1 MLALPQVGLAV
12 LFPRPSQDRNSGAVG
27 RGGGIIAPGGG
38 RFPGP
43 GGRGISRDA
52 GGACGA
58 GRAGR
63 CCWACRPN
71 GMATESNSAPIVRGV
86 FRSVRANPFMG
97 APEEGVEWSVFM
109 RGLECCCERFP
120 NRLVAF
126 WQHPHCTRPPSR
138 VCEEHSGELLS
149 GGTTHR
155 RPGHK
160 CVACPLRRGVVSARE
175 PDDSALSRIAN
186 RPMLSYRVPRGSG
199 AWHGDSPVREMLT
212 AGLRSLPDFSD
223 RARLRCRHALALTA
237 GPDDLD

>member
-12 LFPRPSQDRNSGAVG
+12 LFPRPSQDRNSGADG

-126 WQHPHCTRPPSR
+126 WQHPHCTLPPSR
-138 VCEEHSGELLS
+138 VCEEHSEELLS
-149 GGTTHR
+149 GGKTHR
-155 RPGHK
+155 RHVAMRAPGFIENGRFQRSK
-160 CVACPLRRGVVSARE
+160 RSRLRPVQKRE
-175 PDDSALSRIAN
+175 PFAVAL
-186 RPMLSYRVPRGSG
+186 PRDAAGGDIPDRERGTVDYG
-199 AWHGDSPVREMLT
+199 A
-212 AGLRSLPDFSD
+212 
-223 RARLRCRHALALTA
+223 
-237 GPDDLD
+237 